1 MHNLRSSKAVASC
14 WRGCRGPV
22 QITCPVA
29 VHQAAANY
37 RVQQHVATPL
47 QQRSH
52 SCISLLIC
60 RSSKT
65 PQQPISSEPPPG
77 LQDNMDDMDD
87 VIMIDDEG
95 EEVEFEDNGDSDDE
109 GFEDDGFLDDEG
121 EDYISAGS
129 ESDPGPEILTGNV
142 TWGDKALEVAQA
154 VLSRPENSNLQLYL
168 FRVMVPTKT
177 IEIRLDRLDDVYG
190 SPDLE
195 DIQRFSRALQQ
206 GLEADLGSELAGEI
220 SFEVSSPGAE
230 RSLLVPQELNRFKDL
245 PMRVEFMTEVGKLE
259 TMILIFIDMDES
271 EDMSTWE
278 LADVKANQQVKGR
291 GLSKKQRL
299 QRYSIRI
306 SELERVRIFVDF

>member
-206 GLEADLGSELAGEI
+206 VGHHSGMAFCVACSPCLVDACQQASIGSLHMDTSPPQAV
-220 SFEVSSPGAE
+220 VSI
-230 RSLLVPQELNRFKDL
+230 NRI
-245 PMRVEFMTEVGKLE
+245 KL
-259 TMILIFIDMDES
+259 
-271 EDMSTWE
+271 
-278 LADVKANQQVKGR
+278 K
-291 GLSKKQRL
+291 
-299 QRYSIRI
+299 
-306 SELERVRIFVDF
+306 